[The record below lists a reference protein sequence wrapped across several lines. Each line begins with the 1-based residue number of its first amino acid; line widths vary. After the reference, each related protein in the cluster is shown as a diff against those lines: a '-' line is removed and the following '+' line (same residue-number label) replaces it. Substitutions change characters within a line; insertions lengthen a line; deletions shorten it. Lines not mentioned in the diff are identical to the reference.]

1 MRKWSLAVTG
11 VLTCVCLCSFGFAY
25 AQEQPSAS
33 AEVIVIGAG
42 FSGLCAADRLVEEGV
57 DVILLEKEDRVGG
70 KLLSVPLGGTY
81 ANLGTQYLFY
91 GGNPRMSAYMDLLPL
106 FVPEGD
112 LGAFWD
118 GQLVTGADEF
128 EMLLNLPLSPSA
140 MLDFLVAQLKMELD
154 HALIA
159 MTREFFFD
167 KEPEFPVWMTVEGQ
181 SAAQYLSG
189 FHPDVA
195 GVYDMFVAPEGGG
208 GVSETTALLLAG
220 WYAGP
225 ESEGGG
231 RILVEG
237 GNQGLSELVKEG
249 FLQAGGRL
257 VLSCE
262 VAEVTDT
269 GEKVQVRSNDGRL
282 FESDYAVVA
291 TPAHVTKEIVQGL
304 TPAKLEALEEVQY
317 GPIGI
322 IALHLACLPTPERLF
337 GVIYGGGDIDING
350 YIDQTVPSGGNGDT
364 ETVISVIMAGDEEA
378 LYLDDADLVQR
389 VAASIQELDPG
400 FDPDTCILDYAI
412 QRWFRGIV
420 RYPPGFL
427 AQYQQALRE
436 PLGRI
441 HFAGD
446 YTHNPALDGAAWS
459 GVRAAEQVLGVEPPA
474 PCFITTAFSG
484 TAMAERT
491 TVLAKFRDTYL
502 DKHEA
507 GRWLTK
513 TYYEYSP
520 SMADFIADRGWL
532 RALVRVLLTPLVGC
546 VSLLM

>member
-1 MRKWSLAVTG
+1 MRRWSLAVTG
-11 VLTCVCLCSFGFAY
+11 FLTWVCLSCADDN
-25 AQEQPSAS
+25 AKTTQAVQPTAS

-42 FSGLCAADRLVEEGV
+42 FAGLVAADRLVEEGV

-91 GGNPRMSAYMDLLPL
+91 GGHPRMSAYLDLLPL

-128 EMLLNLPLSPSA
+128 EMLLNLPLPPRA
-140 MLDFLVAQLKMELD
+140 MLDMLLATAKMELD

-195 GVYDMFVAPEGGG
+195 RVYNMFVAPEGGG

-231 RILVEG
+231 RILVQG
-237 GNQGLSELVKEG
+237 GNQGLTELVKEG

-269 GEKVQVRSNDGRL
+269 GEKVHVRSNDGRL
-282 FESDYAVVA
+282 FESNYAVVA
-291 TPAHVTKEIVQGL
+291 TPTHVTKEIVQGL

-337 GVIYGGGDIDING
+337 GVIYGGGDING

-364 ETVISVIMAGDEEA
+364 ETVISVIMANDEEA

-389 VAASIQELDPG
+389 VAASIQGLDPG
-400 FDPDTCILDYAI
+400 FDPDACILDYAI
-412 QRWFRGIV
+412 QRWFRGIPS
-420 RYPPGFL
+420 YTPGFL
-427 AQYQQALRE
+427 SQYQEALRE

-446 YTHNPALDGAAWS
+446 YTHDPALSGAAWS
-459 GVRAAEQVLGVEPPA
+459 GVRAAEQVLGIEP
-474 PCFITTAFSG
+474 
-484 TAMAERT
+484 
-491 TVLAKFRDTYL
+491 
-502 DKHEA
+502 
-507 GRWLTK
+507 
-513 TYYEYSP
+513 
-520 SMADFIADRGWL
+520 
-532 RALVRVLLTPLVGC
+532 
-546 VSLLM
+546 